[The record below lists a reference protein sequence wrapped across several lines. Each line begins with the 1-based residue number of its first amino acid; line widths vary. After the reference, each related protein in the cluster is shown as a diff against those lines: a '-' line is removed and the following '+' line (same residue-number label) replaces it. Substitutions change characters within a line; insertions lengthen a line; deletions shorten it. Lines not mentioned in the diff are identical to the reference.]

1 MSTIQFKMGLSNIL
15 HSLHQITCT
24 FFLKRFID
32 LSKSNKFK
40 RQLNGNYSSALPL
53 PDGHPRINE
62 YNTTCT
68 KVKKK
73 KTYNIYNTDKYQLTW
88 CFQVFLKIAVN
99 FSDIY

>member
-1 MSTIQFKMGLSNIL
+1 MLTIQFKMGLSNIL

-40 RQLNGNYSSALPL
+40 RQLNGNYSSAVPSS
-53 PDGHPRINE
+53 DGHPRINE

-73 KTYNIYNTDKYQLTW
+73 NIQH
-88 CFQVFLKIAVN
+88 I
-99 FSDIY
+99 